1 MVAAREDQ
9 LRSRGLLSRT
19 IVMAAMFRHSHYAHE
34 KILLLVNLLA
44 RTSSYPP
51 LAYAPRTL
59 CDALFA
65 PPPKT
70 KEMVK
75 LFS

>member
-1 MVAAREDQ
+1 MVAAHDDQ
-9 LRSRGLLSRT
+9 LRSRGVLSRT
-19 IVMAAMFRHSHYAHE
+19 IVMAAVFRHSHYVHE
-34 KILLLVNLLA
+34 AILLLVNLLA

-51 LAYAPRTL
+51 STYAPRTL

-70 KEMVK
+70 KEVV
-75 LFS
+75 